1 MTTNMVRGPIE
12 LAGVTVPNGA
22 ANLDP
27 DRCDDPSTFNVGRDE
42 RRRIF
47 GAGLRD
53 CAGER
58 PADMRLA
65 IEEILATFPDLRLA
79 DGSSAIRG
87 AGVGRRGVH
96 HLPVQFVPVSEE
108 ATV

>member
-12 LAGVTVPNGA
+12 LAGVTVPNDA
-22 ANLDP
+22 ANLHP
-27 DRCDDPSTFNVGRDE
+27 DRCDDPTTPNGGCDE

-47 GAGLRD
+47 GAGPHD

-58 PADMRLA
+58 PADMRQA
-65 IEEILATFPDLRLA
+65 IEEMLATFPDLRLA
-79 DGSSAIRG
+79 DGSAAIRG
-87 AGVGRRGVH
+87 SGVGRRGVH